1 MELVLSVLQHCDTSE
16 QVSATHIVAKIS
28 HDCLPHEICFYF
40 FGRMCKIIVYGST
53 SVMGSPIM
61 VVIPDPSL
69 MQQYLSTH
77 GVSQHSLSF
86 LQVDLTPKIYKCP
99 LEDLNMYQFEDPT
112 LSPI

>member
-1 MELVLSVLQHCDTSE
+1 
-16 QVSATHIVAKIS
+16 
-28 HDCLPHEICFYF
+28 
-40 FGRMCKIIVYGST
+40 MCKIIVYGST

>member
-1 MELVLSVLQHCDTSE
+1 
-16 QVSATHIVAKIS
+16 
-28 HDCLPHEICFYF
+28 
-40 FGRMCKIIVYGST
+40 MCKIIVYGST

-86 LQVDLTPKIYKCP
+86 LQVDLIPKKCS
-99 LEDLNMYQFEDPT
+99 LEDHNLYQFEEPT